1 MKRFVLAVVAV
12 GAVAATASA
21 QNLNCDKDFRAF
33 WDRMSG
39 PGAKQ
44 LSGKQLADTAR
55 VAVRGYDACTSGDQ
69 RFNAKDF
76 FDKLGPAG
84 AKPEDIFKE
93 IDRQGA
99 GAKKK

>member
-1 MKRFVLAVVAV
+1 MKRFALAVITVA
-12 GAVAATASA
+12 AVAGTASA

-33 WDRMSG
+33 WDRVSNA
-39 PGAKQ
+39 GAKQ

-93 IDRQGA
+93 V
-99 GAKKK
+99 GAKK

>member
-1 MKRFVLAVVAV
+1 MKRIAIAIAAV
-12 GAVAATASA
+12 GAFAAAASA
-21 QNLNCDKDFRAF
+21 ENLNCEKDFRAF

-39 PGAKQ
+39 PGAKD
-44 LSGKQLADTAR
+44 LSGKQLADIGR
-55 VAVRGYDACTSGDQ
+55 VAVRGYDACTAGDE

-99 GAKKK
+99 GAKK